1 MSNTILDEPFV
12 LFQKWYSDAE
22 ANEIDV
28 SSAMSVSTVD
38 SRGQPSSRMVLLKH
52 ADSDG
57 FVFYTNL
64 ESQKAIEIAENPQ
77 VSLLFHWKSLK
88 KQVRIEG
95 IAEPID
101 DAQADAY
108 FASRDRGSQIGAWAS
123 KQSRPME
130 GRLDLEKKIAIH
142 TAKFGISTVPRPPFW
157 SGYRVKPARLE
168 FWNDGTFRLHERTIY
183 NRTSDGWST
192 ERLFP

>member
-1 MSNTILDEPFV
+1 
-12 LFQKWYSDAE
+12 
-22 ANEIDV
+22 
-28 SSAMSVSTVD
+28 
-38 SRGQPSSRMVLLKH
+38 
-52 ADSDG
+52 
-57 FVFYTNL
+57 
-64 ESQKAIEIAENPQ
+64 
-77 VSLLFHWKSLK
+77 
-88 KQVRIEG
+88 
-95 IAEPID
+95 
-101 DAQADAY
+101 
-108 FASRDRGSQIGAWAS
+108 
-123 KQSRPME
+123 ME